1 MTHDAK
7 QSLVWRRLE
16 AHGANYQLPTYVPT
30 TKEASLHYMPRFLL
44 LVIFRLRVK
53 AKKEEEEEEEEEEE
67 DEEDEEEAG
76 ISEERIVI

>member
-1 MTHDAK
+1 MKLTA
-7 QSLVWRRLE
+7 
-16 AHGANYQLPTYVPT
+16 PTNVQYVPT

-53 AKKEEEEEEEEEEE
+53 AKKEEEEEEE

>member
-1 MTHDAK
+1 MKLTA
-7 QSLVWRRLE
+7 
-16 AHGANYQLPTYVPT
+16 PTTNVQYEPT
-30 TKEASLHYMPRFLL
+30 TKEASLHYMRRFLL

-53 AKKEEEEEEEEEEE
+53 AKKEEEEKEEEE

>member
-53 AKKEEEEEEEEEEE
+53 AKKEEEEKEEEE